1 MTRPAQETRH
11 ENETRPHQRQLCGAE
26 KIEKWTVEWPDLE
39 PGNLDSNGSDGGFER
54 ERRVKWVSYFEEII
68 PGHERV
74 IEVKLGQKEE
84 KLGFASRNVQGE
96 DASCTLDA
104 PSSVEMQDMVYM
116 LRNHNAGRQGKQGH
130 LEEKNS
136 LFELVKE
143 EDVCEKFEGLWGA
156 AIRRP
161 GAPEAELRPRKK
173 TKQNFEFDE
182 NKAQIF
188 RLKLSH
194 AHLHS
199 RLHFDQFHKAFSSTF
214 VALFSLVLHMFL
226 KVDKDH
232 RILQNATIV
241 PVLLCFVGVFRVCVV
256 VFLVSFEQS
265 ASKRLDKQCSVMLGI
280 LGFVVGVLFVL
291 DVFPKWA
298 FDFRLEFLD
307 GFGKLVVS
315 VTMGGL
321 AGLLYMP
328 AARNARAFWLGTDQ
342 SRSYLSI
349 ISCGWIERLLLYGS
363 SLLAVFTALLWVS
376 PFANLLVNKNNTSGR
391 KGLGADELVGNVGM
405 SSSDFDKFRQLC
417 LLVVGILQMLTLRT
431 NVQIFLNEAVLS
443 WYQRLHASKVPD
455 LDFSRAKIGDNLHKS
470 IHMLCSLLPCT
481 ALVKEVALFMAWWVI
496 FIWSIFT
503 AGSLALYRRGILYV
517 S

>member
-1 MTRPAQETRH
+1 MFSSSILLTSY
-11 ENETRPHQRQLCGAE
+11 
-26 KIEKWTVEWPDLE
+26 I
-39 PGNLDSNGSDGGFER
+39 NLFL
-54 ERRVKWVSYFEEII
+54 
-68 PGHERV
+68 H
-74 IEVKLGQKEE
+74 
-84 KLGFASRNVQGE
+84 ASL
-96 DASCTLDA
+96 SLLLTLSLSLLNT
-104 PSSVEMQDMVYM
+104 P
-116 LRNHNAGRQGKQGH
+116 
-130 LEEKNS
+130 S
-136 LFELVKE
+136 LFLYALNTYIHPD
-143 EDVCEKFEGLWGA
+143 DVSPNNSNTRA

-161 GAPEAELRPRKK
+161 GAPETELRPRKK

-194 AHLHS
+194 AHLQS

-232 RILQNATIV
+232 GVLQNATIV
-241 PVLLCFVGVFRVCVV
+241 PVLLCFVGVFRVCVL
-256 VFLVSFEQS
+256 VFMMSFERS
-265 ASKRLDKQCSVMLGI
+265 ASKRLDKQCSVVLGI
-280 LGFVVGVLFVL
+280 LGFVVGVMFVL

-298 FDFRLEFLD
+298 FDFRLGFLD
-307 GFGKLVVS
+307 GFGKIVVS
-315 VTMGGL
+315 VAMGGL

-363 SLLAVFTALLWVS
+363 SLLAILTALLWVS
-376 PFANLLVNKNNTSGR
+376 PFADLLVNKNNTSGK
-391 KGLGADELVGNVGM
+391 KGLVADELVGNVGI

-417 LLVVGILQMLTLRT
+417 LLVVGVLQMVTLRT
-431 NVQIFLNEAVLS
+431 NLQIFLNEAVLS

-455 LDFSRAKIGDNLHKS
+455 LDFSRAKVFLHNHYLCLVALQFFAPPALVLLFLGLSQIGDNLHQN
-470 IHMLCSLLPCT
+470 IRMLCSLLPCT
-481 ALVKEVALFMAWWVI
+481 ALVKEVALFMAWWVV

>member
-1 MTRPAQETRH
+1 MFSSSIILTSYLNLFLHASLSLLLTLSLSLLNIPSLSLYALHTYIHPDDVSPYNSNTR
-11 ENETRPHQRQLCGAE
+11 
-26 KIEKWTVEWPDLE
+26 
-39 PGNLDSNGSDGGFER
+39 
-54 ERRVKWVSYFEEII
+54 
-68 PGHERV
+68 
-74 IEVKLGQKEE
+74 
-84 KLGFASRNVQGE
+84 
-96 DASCTLDA
+96 
-104 PSSVEMQDMVYM
+104 
-116 LRNHNAGRQGKQGH
+116 
-130 LEEKNS
+130 
-136 LFELVKE
+136 
-143 EDVCEKFEGLWGA
+143 A

-232 RILQNATIV
+232 RILQNSTIV

-455 LDFSRAKIGDNLHKS
+455 LDFSRAKVFLHN
-470 IHMLCSLLPCT
+470 HYLCL
-481 ALVKEVALFMAWWVI
+481 VALQFFAPPALAKRI
-496 FIWSIFT
+496 R
-503 AGSLALYRRGILYV
+503 GSQVRNK
-517 S
+517 

>member
-1 MTRPAQETRH
+1 MFSSSILLTSYLNLFLHASLSLLLTLSLSLLNVPSLSLYALHTYIHPDDVSPNNSNTR
-11 ENETRPHQRQLCGAE
+11 
-26 KIEKWTVEWPDLE
+26 
-39 PGNLDSNGSDGGFER
+39 
-54 ERRVKWVSYFEEII
+54 
-68 PGHERV
+68 
-74 IEVKLGQKEE
+74 
-84 KLGFASRNVQGE
+84 
-96 DASCTLDA
+96 
-104 PSSVEMQDMVYM
+104 
-116 LRNHNAGRQGKQGH
+116 
-130 LEEKNS
+130 
-136 LFELVKE
+136 
-143 EDVCEKFEGLWGA
+143 A

-161 GAPEAELRPRKK
+161 GAPETELRPRKK

-194 AHLHS
+194 AHLQS

-214 VALFSLVLHMFL
+214 VSLFSLVLHMFL

-232 RILQNATIV
+232 GVLQNATIV
-241 PVLLCFVGVFRVCVV
+241 PVLLCFVGVFRVCVL
-256 VFLVSFEQS
+256 VFLVSFDRS

-291 DVFPKWA
+291 DVFPQWA

-307 GFGKLVVS
+307 GFGKLVVA

-321 AGLLYMP
+321 ASLLYMP

-376 PFANLLVNKNNTSGR
+376 PFADLLVNKNNTSGR
-391 KGLGADELVGNVGM
+391 KELVADELVGNVGM

-417 LLVVGILQMLTLRT
+417 LLVVGVLQMLTLRT
-431 NVQIFLNEAVLS
+431 NLQIFLNEAVLS

-455 LDFSRAKIGDNLHKS
+455 LDFSRAKVFLHNHYLCLVALQFFAPPALVLLFLGLSQIGDDLHKN

-481 ALVKEVALFMAWWVI
+481 ALVKEVALFMAWWVV